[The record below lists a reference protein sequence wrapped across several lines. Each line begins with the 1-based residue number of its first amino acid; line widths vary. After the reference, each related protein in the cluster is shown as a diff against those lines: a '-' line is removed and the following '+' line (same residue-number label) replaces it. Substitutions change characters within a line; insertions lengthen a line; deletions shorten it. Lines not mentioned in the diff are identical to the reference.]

1 MNILIIGGSGFLGGR
16 IYNYF
21 KSRNFNTKIL
31 IRNKNFDSKLY
42 HQNDQITSNFKNL
55 SKLKQVCKNIDVIIH
70 VAGMNSRQ
78 SYKKPKEAMYIKKN
92 FTKELI
98 KIAEKQNVKKFFYI
112 STAHV
117 YSNFLNKKYSEKS
130 TTKNTHPYALSN
142 IEGEKILLKHNK
154 NKSKMNI
161 FILRLS
167 NSFGKPIDYRVNC
180 WKLFVND
187 LCYQSVKDKKMII
200 AQHPDIKRDFI
211 PIKNFLKVVEFFMKT
226 KNNYSN
232 ILFNVGSGKS
242 LKLGEMAKIIR
253 KRVLINL
260 GYLPEIIYKKNYLTE
275 KINTNFVYDINKL
288 KKTKFKNII
297 KYNKEID
304 ELILFCKKN
313 IRNIDKFNYE

>member
-16 IYNYF
+16 IYHYF
-21 KSRNFNTKIL
+21 KSKNFNTKVL
-31 IRNKNFDSKLY
+31 IRNKNFNSKLY
-42 HQNDQITSNFKNL
+42 FKNDQITFNFKNL
-55 SKLKQVCKNIDVIIH
+55 SKLNAVCKNIDVIIH

-78 SYKKPKEAMYIKKN
+78 SYNKPKDAIYIKKN

-117 YSNFLNKKYSEKS
+117 YSDFLNKRYSEKS
-130 TTKNTHPYALSN
+130 VTKNTHPYALSN

-154 NKSKMNI
+154 KNSKIKI

-187 LCYQSVKDKKMII
+187 LCYQSVKNKKMII
-200 AQHPDIKRDFI
+200 TQHPDIKRDFI
-211 PIKNFLKVVEFFMKT
+211 PINNFLKVIEFFIKT

-232 ILFNVGSGKS
+232 IIFNVGSGKS
-242 LKLGEMAKIIR
+242 LKLSEMAKIIR

-260 GYLPEIIYKKNYLTE
+260 GYLPEIIYNRKYLTE
-275 KINTNFVYDINKL
+275 KININFV
-288 KKTKFKNII
+288 
-297 KYNKEID
+297 
-304 ELILFCKKN
+304 
-313 IRNIDKFNYE
+313 